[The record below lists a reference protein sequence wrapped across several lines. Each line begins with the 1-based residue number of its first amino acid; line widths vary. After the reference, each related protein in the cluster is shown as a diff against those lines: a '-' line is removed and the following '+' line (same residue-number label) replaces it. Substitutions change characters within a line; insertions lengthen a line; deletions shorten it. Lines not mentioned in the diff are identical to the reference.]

1 MRKKARVDANQ
12 KEIVK
17 QLRDLGV
24 SVLHT
29 HQLGRS
35 APDLI
40 LGYRN
45 ENFMIELKDG
55 NKTKS
60 QQKLTPDEIKFQCEW
75 GGNYAVCNSIEQIL
89 TTIDYVDEGRVV
101 TKTRK

>member
-12 KEIVK
+12 KEIVTE
-17 QLRDLGV
+17 LRKLDV

-29 HQLGRS
+29 HQLGKG

-45 ENFMIELKDG
+45 DNFLIELKDG
-55 NKTKS
+55 SKTKS
-60 QQKLTPDEIKFQCEW
+60 QQRLTPDEVEFQNKW
-75 GGNYAVCNSIEQIL
+75 QGNYAVCNSLEQVL
-89 TTIDYVDEGRVV
+89 TVIDYVDQRRT
-101 TKTRK
+101 TKKISK

>member
-12 KEIVK
+12 KEVVK

-29 HQLGRS
+29 HQLGRG
-35 APDLI
+35 APDLV
-40 LGYRN
+40 LGYIN
-45 ENFMIELKDG
+45 SNYMIELKDG

-60 QQKLTPDEIKFQCEW
+60 QQKLTPDEVQFQESW
-75 GGNYAVCNSIEQIL
+75 NGNYAVCNSIEQIL
-89 TTIDYVDEGRVV
+89 TLIDYVDEGRVV
-101 TKTRK
+101 SKTSR